1 MSIESYIVLTSG
13 ATLPSRPNFQ
23 FELLDA
29 TVNSQN
35 TLGNKQISDSTAG
48 IVATN
53 LLNLEYDE
61 ATVILNE
68 DSEALVAI
76 NSNSTNQ
83 ITQQNQVY
91 QNDYATVQTGE
102 SNANTAVQSEQTN
115 VSQDSTNISN
125 LVSLA
130 QTLITI
136 GQYVAGLV
144 QSAYTT

>member
-1 MSIESYIVLTSG
+1 MSSPENVILLGG

-35 TLGNKQISDSTAG
+35 LLGNKQISDSTAG

-53 LLNLEYDE
+53 LLNLEYAQ
-61 ATVILNE
+61 ATVVLTY
-68 DSEALVAI
+68 DSNQVVLDE
-76 NSNSTNQ
+76 SNSSALTVSNQ
-83 ITQQNQVY
+83 IY
-91 QNDYATVQTGE
+91 QNDYAVAQTGE
-102 SNANTAVQSEQTN
+102 SNANTAVQAEQTD

-136 GQYVAGLV
+136 GQYIAGLIT
-144 QSAYTT
+144 AYTS

>member
-1 MSIESYIVLTSG
+1 MTMSIESYIVLASG

-35 TLGNKQISDSTAG
+35 TLGNKQISDSTGG

-53 LLNLEYDE
+53 LLNLEYAD
-61 ATVILNE
+61 ATVILNA

-76 NSNSTNQ
+76 NSSSTNA

-102 SNANTAVQSEQTN
+102 SNANTAVQAQQTD

-144 QSAYTT
+144 QSA